1 MLHKYM
7 IIKKCPLGIRSFIV
21 VREIILVCS
30 SNMNI
35 ISRTNV
41 TLTNLAFGGN
51 KGDECKIPMGAA
63 FIYQCKPD
71 KKEIYIIHKIWAK
84 PFPT

>member
-1 MLHKYM
+1 M
-7 IIKKCPLGIRSFIV
+7 
-21 VREIILVCS
+21 LVCY

-41 TLTNLAFGGN
+41 TLTNLAFGSR
-51 KGDECKIPMGAA
+51 KGDEFKIPIVAT

-71 KKEIYIIHKIWAK
+71 KKEIYIRHKI
-84 PFPT
+84 